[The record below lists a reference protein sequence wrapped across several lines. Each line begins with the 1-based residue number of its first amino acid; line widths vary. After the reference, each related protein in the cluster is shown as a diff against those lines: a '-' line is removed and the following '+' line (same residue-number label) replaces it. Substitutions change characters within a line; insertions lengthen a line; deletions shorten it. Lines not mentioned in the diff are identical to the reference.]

1 MIAIV
6 LKYLTPY
13 LAKIGI
19 AAAILAV
26 ALGLWLYVSR
36 LQSELHAANETIA
49 ADSAKCALTQAT
61 AAATINTT
69 TQAVIDGQRIN
80 LDTAQNTLQ
89 IATVASQSAGA
100 ATIATV
106 QAQATQPGQDG
117 VIPPVLVQAV
127 NSLRGAP

>member
-1 MIAIV
+1 MIAIA

-19 AAAILAV
+19 AAAILAA

-36 LQSELHAANETIA
+36 LQSELHGAQETIA
-49 ADSAKCALTQAT
+49 ADSAKCALTQAA
-61 AAATINTT
+61 AAATINTA

-80 LDTAQNTLQ
+80 LDAAQAQLQ
-89 IATVASQSAGA
+89 ESTVASQSAGA
-100 ATIATV
+100 AIIATV
-106 QAQATQPGQDG
+106 QAQTPQPGQDG
-117 VIPPVLVQAV
+117 VIPPVLVNAI

>member
-36 LQSELHAANETIA
+36 LQSELHGAQETIA
-49 ADSAKCALTQAT
+49 ADSAKCALTQAA
-61 AAATINTT
+61 AAATINTA

-80 LDTAQNTLQ
+80 LDTAQNTLMT
-89 IATVASQSAGA
+89 ASVAAQTAGA

-106 QAQATQPGQDG
+106 DAQATEPGQDG

>member
-1 MIAIV
+1 MIAIA

-13 LAKIGI
+13 LTKIGI
-19 AAAILAV
+19 VAAILAA
-26 ALGLWLYVSR
+26 ALGLWLYVTR
-36 LQSELHAANETIA
+36 LQSDLHGAQETIA
-49 ADSAKCALTQAT
+49 ADSAKCALAQANT
-61 AAATINTT
+61 AATINTA

-80 LDTAQNTLQ
+80 LDAAQAGLQ
-89 IATVASQSAGA
+89 AASVASQSAGA

-106 QAQATQPGQDG
+106 HAQATEPGQDG

>member
-49 ADSAKCALTQAT
+49 ADSAKCALAQET
-61 AAATINTT
+61 AAAEITSA
-69 TQAVIDGQRIN
+69 TQSVIDGQRIN
-80 LDTAQNTLQ
+80 LDAAQAQLQ
-89 IATVASQSAGA
+89 ESTVASQSAGA

-106 QAQATQPGQDG
+106 HAQATEPGQDG